1 MSNNVIDG
9 PSVSSGSKLR
19 DCVKYPPI
27 GTLTDL
33 TEDDLAGDNELI
45 PENISN
51 LNDPFYNI
59 TNEYK
64 KQSKFNN
71 TYNVALIGTLLK
83 DYSGVQKVLM
93 AFYF

>member
-1 MSNNVIDG
+1 MRLDLNAKMSNNVIDG
-9 PSVSSGSKLR
+9 PSVSSVSKLR

-33 TEDDLAGDNELI
+33 PEDDLAGDNELI

-71 TYNVALIGTLLK
+71 
-83 DYSGVQKVLM
+83 
-93 AFYF
+93 